1 MPVSDKPR
9 AGDGSLLF
17 LDGLRG
23 LAAFYVMVGHAR
35 WLLWEGY
42 SEGFQKHPGS
52 YSAINKGLMYFLSLF
67 RYGHEAVLFF
77 FVLSGFVIHL
87 RYARRIAEQ
96 AAAAKFDWGAFVWRR
111 ARRLYPPLLAAIG
124 LALILDNI
132 GKASGFAI
140 YNQHTPYP
148 IINRSVTCH
157 LDGVT
162 LLGNLMFVMNTYVPV
177 FGCNGPLWSLK
188 FEWWF
193 YMIYPLFWLLSRRSI
208 AMATALMAGLF
219 AASLFP
225 FAWPARLLQD
235 VFTAMLAWWLGALLA
250 DIFAQRLKWRWRWV
264 AVGAGL
270 TGVLALRCAGPL
282 RVIGMGLL
290 FSAVLAGGFL
300 LQERKIRLL
309 WLEKLKPLGDMSYT
323 LYVTHFPILVLAG
336 GWLMS
341 RSPKG
346 VLPQHFGWV
355 FCGIVVTSAVA
366 YGLHFVVERPFLSR
380 VPHRTKQIAA
390 EASSRQSGCKAGS
403 GERKAPEV
411 RDQRPEAGKQEEK
424 SPRWH

>member
-1 MPVSDKPR
+1 MSNKPK
-9 AGDGSLLF
+9 AENSGLLF

-23 LAAFYVMVGHAR
+23 LAAFYVMVLHAR

-42 SEGFQKHPGS
+42 SEGFQKHSGS
-52 YSAINKGLMYFLSLF
+52 YSALAKMQMYCFSLF

-87 RYARRIAEQ
+87 RYARRMAEQ
-96 AAAAKFDWGAFVWRR
+96 GMAAKFDWAAFVWRR
-111 ARRLYPPLLAAIG
+111 ARRLYPPLLAAMG

-132 GKASGFAI
+132 GKANGYAI
-140 YNQHTPYP
+140 YSQSTPYP
-148 IINRSVTCH
+148 LINANVTSH

-162 LLGNLMFVMNTYVPV
+162 LLGNLAFVMNTYVPV

-208 AMATALMAGLF
+208 ALATALMAGLF
-219 AASLFP
+219 AASYFP
-225 FAWPARLLQD
+225 SGWPLRLLHD

-250 DIFAQRLKWRWRWV
+250 DIFAGRLQWRWPWV
-264 AVGAGL
+264 AVGAGI
-270 TGVLALRCAGPL
+270 TGVLVLHFTGPL
-282 RVIGMGLL
+282 HDLGVGLI
-290 FSAVLAGGFL
+290 FSAVLAGGFTL
-300 LQERKIRLL
+300 KEWKIRLL

-346 VLPQHFGWV
+346 LLPQHFGWV
-355 FCGIVVTSAVA
+355 WAGMATTMLVA
-366 YGLHFVVERPFLSR
+366 YGLHFIVERPFLSR
-380 VPHRTKQIAA
+380 ARRRV
-390 EASSRQSGCKAGS
+390 SN
-403 GERKAPEV
+403 
-411 RDQRPEAGKQEEK
+411 
-424 SPRWH
+424 

>member
-1 MPVSDKPR
+1 MPPHNKQK
-9 AGDGSLLF
+9 AENGGLLF

-42 SEGFQKHPGS
+42 NEGFLKHPAS
-52 YSAINKGLMYFLSLF
+52 YSAFNKVLMYFFSLF

-87 RYARRIAEQ
+87 RYARRMVEQ
-96 AAAAKFDWGAFVWRR
+96 GMAAKFDWAAFIWRR

-124 LALILDNI
+124 LALILDNL
-132 GKASGFAI
+132 GKAGGFAI

-148 IINRSVTCH
+148 LINHGISVH
-157 LDGVT
+157 LDGGT
-162 LLGNLMFVMNTYVPV
+162 LLGNLAFVMDTYVPV

-193 YMIYPLFWLLSRRSI
+193 YMIYPFFWCLTRRSV
-208 AMATALMAGLF
+208 ALAAGLMAALF
-219 AASLFP
+219 AASF
-225 FAWPARLLQD
+225 FQTGWPLLLLHD
-235 VFTAMLAWWLGALLA
+235 VFTAMLAWWLGAVLA
-250 DIFAQRLKWRWRWV
+250 DIYAGRLKWRWHWV

-270 TGVLALRCAGPL
+270 PGLLALRYGNPL
-282 RVIGMGLL
+282 HDLGMGLI
-290 FSAVLAGGFL
+290 FSAVLAGSFA
-300 LQERKIRLL
+300 LQKRQLRLY
-309 WLEKLKPLGDMSYT
+309 WLEGLKPLGDMSYT

-346 VLPQHFGWV
+346 LLPQNFGWV
-355 FCGIVVTSAVA
+355 WVGIACTMMFA

-380 VPHRTKQIAA
+380 
-390 EASSRQSGCKAGS
+390 
-403 GERKAPEV
+403 AP
-411 RDQRPEAGKQEEK
+411 RIKT
-424 SPRWH
+424 

>member
-1 MPVSDKPR
+1 MSNKPK
-9 AGDGSLLF
+9 AENSGLLF

-42 SEGFQKHPGS
+42 SGGFQKHPGS
-52 YSAINKGLMYFLSLF
+52 YSTVNKALMYFFSLF

-87 RYARRIAEQ
+87 RYARCIAEQ
-96 AAAAKFDWGAFVWRR
+96 GMAAKFDWAAFVWRR
-111 ARRLYPPLLAAIG
+111 ARRLYPPLLAAMG
-124 LALILDNI
+124 LALILDSI
-132 GKASGFAI
+132 GKAIGFAI
-140 YNQHTPYP
+140 YSQNTPYP
-148 IINRSVTCH
+148 VINTSVVSH

-162 LLGNLMFVMNTYVPV
+162 LLGNLAFLMNTYVPA

-193 YMIYPLFWLLSRRSI
+193 YMVYPLFWCLSRKSI
-208 AMATALMAGLF
+208 GLATALMAALF
-219 AASLFP
+219 AASFSSSG
-225 FAWPARLLQD
+225 WPLRLLHD
-235 VFTAMLAWWLGALLA
+235 VFSMMLAWWFGALLA
-250 DIFAQRLKWRWRWV
+250 DVYAGRFKWRWHWV
-264 AVGAGL
+264 AFGAGL
-270 TGVLALRCAGPL
+270 AGLLALHYAGPL
-282 RVIGMGLL
+282 HDLGMGLI

-300 LQERKIRLL
+300 LQERNVRLL

-346 VLPQHFGWV
+346 LLPQHFGWV
-355 FCGIVVTSAVA
+355 FAGMGTTMLVA
-366 YGLHFVVERPFLSR
+366 YALHFIVERPFLSR
-380 VPHRTKQIAA
+380 ARRRV
-390 EASSRQSGCKAGS
+390 SS
-403 GERKAPEV
+403 
-411 RDQRPEAGKQEEK
+411 
-424 SPRWH
+424 